1 MDTTNNRDVDELGR
15 RLAETG
21 LNDLNEADYQ
31 AFRTG
36 FASALSEV
44 TQALNLCTNTMLAGR
59 RTEVGSRIKA
69 IDSVVAKLRRKETQL
84 STMQD
89 IAGCRLTVP
98 TLADLQTAVVWLRGR
113 LNIEREKDYTRRG
126 QKGGYRA
133 IHLIVMTSSGRC
145 AEIQIRTEVQHAW
158 ANLSEQLAYSID
170 RLIKA
175 GGGPPGV
182 RQRLVLLSRQGW
194 LVDSLIE
201 HLRAT
206 RQLVEELGEPVQ
218 RNFDE
223 LDSDAEWGSLRR
235 SVSNFQQSLR
245 LTDILCVEVKDALL
259 ALMAALQPTTER
271 DDR

>member
-1 MDTTNNRDVDELGR
+1 MTEGDAEAIDELGR
-15 RLAETG
+15 RLAAAG

-36 FASALSEV
+36 FAGALSEV
-44 TQALNLCTNTMLAGR
+44 TEALSRCSGTALAGR

-69 IDSVVAKLRRKETQL
+69 IDSVVAKLRRKETPL

-98 TLADLQTAVVWLRGR
+98 TLADLRTATRWLRVR
-113 LNIEREKDYTRRG
+113 LTIEREKDYTRRG

-133 IHLIVMTSSGRC
+133 VHLIVVTSSGRY

-175 GGGPPGV
+175 GGGPPDV
-182 RQRLVLLSRQGW
+182 RRRLLTLSHRGW
-194 LVDSLIE
+194 LVDSLLE
-201 HLRAT
+201 QLRAT
-206 RQLVEELGEPVQ
+206 RDLVEELSDPIQ
-218 RNFDE
+218 RDFD
-223 LDSDAEWGSLRR
+223 DAGAS
-235 SVSNFQQSLR
+235 
-245 LTDILCVEVKDALL
+245 
-259 ALMAALQPTTER
+259 AA
-271 DDR
+271 